1 MQVLELDDYNIYV
14 GDIWAELKAF
24 LRKHNYPHVVVIVDE
39 NTKEYCLPIFK
50 EKADIQDFVLIEIS
64 AGEKYKTL
72 ATCQSIWQ
80 QMMDLGINR
89 RSLTIDIGGGVIG
102 DMGGFC
108 ASTFKRGMDFI
119 QMPTTL
125 LSQVDASIGGKLG
138 IDFNHIKNSI
148 GVFNNPQGVFIAPE
162 FLQTLSKR
170 EVRSGFAEMI
180 KHALIADAEQWQQ
193 LKQIRDLTEIDW
205 AKLLVP
211 SLKIKQRIVEEDPY
225 EAGIRKALNFG
236 HTIGH
241 AVESILL
248 PRKNYLL
255 HGEAIAI
262 GMITE
267 SFIAHKEAGLS
278 LDDLGEIRDF
288 ILNIYDPVLLQQ
300 ADYDDFIKM
309 MKKDKKNE
317 ASEINFT
324 LINPIGTALI
334 NRTCSNELIIE
345 SLEFYNK
352 GVRNQ
357 KPSVSL

>member
-1 MQVLELDDYNIYV
+1 MQALELDDYNIYV
-14 GDIWAELKAF
+14 GDIWAELNAF
-24 LRKHNYPHVVVIVDE
+24 LQQRNYPHVVVIVDE
-39 NTKEYCLPIFK
+39 NTKAHCLPIFK
-50 EKADIQDFVLIEIS
+50 QKVAIQDFVWIEIP
-64 AGEKYKTL
+64 AGEQHKTL
-72 ATCQSIWQ
+72 TTCQNIWQ
-80 QMMDLGINR
+80 EMMDRGINR

-162 FLQTLSKR
+162 FLRTLSDR

-180 KHALIADAEQWQQ
+180 KHALIADAEQWEQLQQ
-193 LKQIRDLTEIDW
+193 IDDLAKVDW
-205 AKLLVP
+205 AVRLVP
-211 SLKIKQRIVEEDPY
+211 SLQIKQRIVEEDPF

-248 PRKNYLL
+248 PRENYLL

-262 GMITE
+262 GMIAE
-267 SFIAHKEAGLS
+267 SYIAHKEAGLA
-278 LDDLGEIRDF
+278 LEALKRIRDF
-288 ILNIYDPVLLQQ
+288 ILKIYDPILLQKT
-300 ADYDDFIKM
+300 DYEDFIRM
-309 MKKDKKNE
+309 MQKDKKNE
-317 ASEINFT
+317 TSEINFT

-334 NRTCSNELIIE
+334 NRTCSRERIIE
-345 SLEFYNK
+345 SLEFYNQ
-352 GVRNQ
+352 GVERVVG
-357 KPSVSL
+357 S